1 MSEAVGE
8 AVVGAIVVVGEKV
21 GTLLRG
27 ATGGKDSHVHPQSL
41 NPILKSVAYDSV
53 PSWSSTAAT
62 ASK

>member
-1 MSEAVGE
+1 MGEVVGEAVGE
-8 AVVGAIVVVGEKV
+8 AVVGEKL

-41 NPILKSVAYDSV
+41 NPILKSVVYDSV
-53 PSWSSTAAT
+53 SSWSSTAAT